1 MSQIQQRRS
10 EATERFRCIPEL
22 MRQYFF
28 SDPWL
33 MSYSSRKNPN
43 RKGGGGWGYGFSGG
57 IKEIACGISKG

>member
-1 MSQIQQRRS
+1 MSQIQQRRP

-33 MSYSSRKNPN
+33 MGYSSRKNPN
-43 RKGGGGWGYGFSGG
+43 REGGWGYGFSRG
-57 IKEIACGISKG
+57 IKEIACGISRG

>member
-43 RKGGGGWGYGFSGG
+43 RKGGGVEDMDFPGV
-57 IKEIACGISKG
+57 SKKSHTSCH